1 MIWLV
6 IRDTHES
13 TAPIRNSA
21 FLFEPEALAELE
33 QQRRG
38 FEIGN
43 LNREWTRID
52 ANESQDDKEMRCS
65 KIGSPQLLVSPLAI
79 LQLFV

>member
-1 MIWLV
+1 MIWPV
-6 IRDTHES
+6 IPDKHQSTVPIRD
-13 TAPIRNSA
+13 SA
-21 FLFEPEALAELE
+21 FLFEPEALAELD
-33 QQRRG
+33 QQRCC

-52 ANESQDDKEMRCS
+52 ENESQDDKEMRCP